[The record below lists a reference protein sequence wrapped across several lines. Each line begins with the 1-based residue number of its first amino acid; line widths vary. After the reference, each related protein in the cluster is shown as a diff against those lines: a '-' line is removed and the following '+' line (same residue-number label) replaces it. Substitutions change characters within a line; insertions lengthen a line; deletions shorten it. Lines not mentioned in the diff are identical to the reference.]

1 MLFFF
6 YSESKKSVLTEKG
19 RASGLSWK
27 KKIYIIFFFLLSKFF
42 PTRNLVGAVE
52 HVNVIR
58 SLLLS
63 TWVAFLLLLVG
74 FISSLRNCWWCR
86 RRRSNSFLLGR
97 IVRVTTWLWNNK
109 REGGKKRETIG
120 IGRWRANRLTRN
132 LCEAIVGRCES
143 FRHAYRHKGATHL
156 VELSY
161 ARQAGRQAAG
171 AELLRDALGPF
182 IPLRVI
188 SWAVVSLS
196 LSLRPRYTTDPPAT
210 VGFRKDDRRHIVCR
224 CGGIIQPLP
233 VYDFLFCHR
242 EREAKPLLFGHGIVS
257 VQSSAFRRKAER
269 DERIVGIAFDIQM
282 SISAPFFVRTQE
294 IDRRPAIQREREKKF
309 NDLMDR
315 CACAGCA
322 RASLVSRRRSLCVY
336 PWLSFSLSLGNTTT
350 KAQAFG
356 CFRQSQGLKGIKKEE
371 RSCCS
376 HHAIRELPG
385 AAREWERERER
396 EVNYLI
402 DVFKWKRKKKER
414 GERERE
420 REPLYILHYNC
431 NKYNDKCFNADLLSL
446 GADDDDGS
454 ARRVMMTALRCR
466 RWLDQTRPTCSS
478 SYSLTSRFLTF
489 FSFFL
494 FFFTLFFTL
503 DWLCGK
509 VAMPTPPPVAAASS
523 SLIFR

>member
-74 FISSLRNCWWCR
+74 FISSLRNCWWC

-196 LSLRPRYTTDPPAT
+196 LSPAEIHNRPPCDCWLPQRRPTTHCVSVWRDYTAAASLR
-210 VGFRKDDRRHIVCR
+210 F
-224 CGGIIQPLP
+224 
-233 VYDFLFCHR
+233 
-242 EREAKPLLFGHGIVS
+242 PLLS
-257 VQSSAFRRKAER
+257 QRKRSET
-269 DERIVGIAFDIQM
+269 
-282 SISAPFFVRTQE
+282 PFVWTR
-294 IDRRPAIQREREKKF
+294 
-309 NDLMDR
+309 N
-315 CACAGCA
+315 
-322 RASLVSRRRSLCVY
+322 
-336 PWLSFSLSLGNTTT
+336 
-350 KAQAFG
+350 
-356 CFRQSQGLKGIKKEE
+356 
-371 RSCCS
+371 
-376 HHAIRELPG
+376 
-385 AAREWERERER
+385 
-396 EVNYLI
+396 
-402 DVFKWKRKKKER
+402 
-414 GERERE
+414 
-420 REPLYILHYNC
+420 
-431 NKYNDKCFNADLLSL
+431 SL
-446 GADDDDGS
+446 GAVVGLQKKSGKGRTNCRHRFWYTNVYLGS
-454 ARRVMMTALRCR
+454 V
-466 RWLDQTRPTCSS
+466 
-478 SYSLTSRFLTF
+478 
-489 FSFFL
+489 
-494 FFFTLFFTL
+494 
-503 DWLCGK
+503 
-509 VAMPTPPPVAAASS
+509 
-523 SLIFR
+523 FR